1 MKKILFMLA
10 AAVCTL
16 VACDPVQEDF
26 KNGGNITLDQ
36 FKEMSSVSLDK
47 SADGQNGNVLTCST
61 SAPVNARWSVDGKEI
76 QIGNYA
82 WKKLKLGEHTVTM
95 EGLCADG
102 TKLSADYP
110 INVQTITNQLDRF
123 YVYDGEPF
131 TVAASDDAAPT
142 RFSTNEGKHFPYITD
157 DVYWGFKTLI
167 FEILEAKAGEGIWG
181 KSGAPLL
188 RVMNGWWSATY
199 ADDVEIK
206 TGLWELPITEA
217 IAKDC
222 AQGNGGGG
230 KDLTLLV
237 TCGTITF
244 GKVYYEE

>member
-16 VACDPVQEDF
+16 VACDPVHEDNT
-26 KNGGNITLDQ
+26 NGGNITADEL
-36 FKEMSSVSLDK
+36 KAMTSVSLDK

-61 SAPVNARWSVDGKEI
+61 SAPVNARWSVDGAQI

-82 WKKLKLGEHTVTM
+82 WKKLKLGEHTVLV

-102 TKLSADYP
+102 TLISAEYP

-123 YVYDGEPF
+123 YVYNGEPF
-131 TVAASDDAAPT
+131 TVSASGDAAET
-142 RFSTNEGKHFPYITD
+142 RFSSGEGKHFPYITD
-157 DVYWGFKTLI
+157 EVYWGSKTLI

-188 RVMNGWWSATY
+188 RVMTGWWDPIY

-206 TGLWELPITEA
+206 AGLWELPITEA
-217 IAKDC
+217 MAKDC
-222 AQGNGGGG
+222 AQGNGGSA
-230 KDLTLLV
+230 KDLCLLV
-237 TCGTITF
+237 TCGTVTF